1 MFSFFK
7 VVKLH
12 KFLMILSLLWP
23 YLWSADREVRCKLVF
38 SIVFNLLAIL
48 ASISAPII
56 FARIIDSF
64 SSFHSLSLSY
74 SWFLILL
81 MVYVGIWS
89 LSKIFTYLREIIM
102 FPVMER
108 AIHLLTFDL
117 FQHIQLLP
125 FQYHLKRKTGETVS
139 TLETVI
145 QSFPPIVWSL
155 VFALGPL
162 IVESVCMFGVVA
174 FICGFFYSLILSMC
188 LIFFLIVTS
197 WGFMKAIRP
206 LRRANLSHFATTSKI
221 VDSFLNFSTT
231 KYFHTYNF
239 EFKKIDQVLDSRE
252 SKITKALIKN
262 QMIRVYQTLILFLS
276 FLVLMVF
283 TGYDLIHGKLS
294 LGEFIMIHT
303 YMLQF
308 ALPLESFG
316 QIFQTL
322 NQSFTKMEKAL
333 KIFKNSPESRKGL
346 VKLDRKKPLHIIFDD
361 VWFGYQKDVPLLKN
375 VSFEILPGQTLA
387 IIGETG
393 SGKSTIV
400 SLLLGFLEPWKGRII
415 INGYDLKDVNQESLL
430 GSIGI
435 VPQEVTLFNDTISH
449 NILYANMSASK
460 SRLMNTLDIA
470 NLKKAIQKFPEG
482 LETIVG
488 ERGAKLSG
496 GEKQRVGLA
505 RAIIRQPNFYIFD
518 EATSALDSKTETQIM
533 KNIEIISRKASTL
546 MIAHRLSMVAFADK
560 ILLLEKGSIKDR
572 NYDSL
577 INSSP
582 D

>member
-1 MFSFFK
+1 
-7 VVKLH
+7 
-12 KFLMILSLLWP
+12 MILSLLWP

>member
-1 MFSFFK
+1 
-7 VVKLH
+7 
-12 KFLMILSLLWP
+12 MILSLLWP

-174 FICGFFYSLILSMC
+174 FICGFFYSLILAMC

>member
-1 MFSFFK
+1 
-7 VVKLH
+7 
-12 KFLMILSLLWP
+12 MILSLLWP

-162 IVESVCMFGVVA
+162 IVESVCIFGVVA
-174 FICGFFYSLILSMC
+174 FICGFFYSLILAMC